1 MTVVESVRPGS
12 RALGEGLEDAPEP
25 YTQQEFE
32 SLAASYPELR
42 MELTKKGRLLIM
54 PPAGG
59 ESGGRNADLTADLVY
74 WNRQSLT
81 GKVFDSSTGFVLP
94 NGADRSPDAS
104 WVERSRWENLSAE
117 QQEKYVPL
125 CPDFVVELLSRTDS
139 LAETREKMG
148 EYLENGVRL
157 GWLINPRRKQV
168 EIYRPGQEVEVL
180 DNPASVSG
188 EPILPG
194 FTLDLKGILS

>member
-1 MTVVESVRPGS
+1 MTVVEGVRPGS
-12 RALGEGLEDAPEP
+12 RALGEGLEDALEP

-32 SLAASYPELR
+32 ALAASYPELR
-42 MELTKKGRLLIM
+42 MELTKEGRLLIM

-104 WVERSRWENLSAE
+104 WVERSRWESLSAE
-117 QQEKYVPL
+117 QREKYVPL

-168 EIYRPGQEVEVL
+168 EIYRPGQEAEVL

-194 FTLDLKGILS
+194 FTLDLKDILS

>member
-1 MTVVESVRPGS
+1 MTVAEAVGPGS
-12 RALGEGLEDAPEP
+12 RVLGEGPKDAPEP

-32 SLAASYPELR
+32 ALAASYPKLR
-42 MELTKKGRLLIM
+42 MELTKEGRLIIM

-94 NGADRSPDAS
+94 NGAGRSPDAS
-104 WVERSRWENLSAE
+104 WVERSRWESLSAE
-117 QQEKYVPL
+117 QREKYVPL

-168 EIYRPGQEVEVL
+168 EIYRPGQEVEIL
-180 DNPASVSG
+180 DSPVSVSG
-188 EPILPG
+188 EPVLPG

>member
-1 MTVVESVRPGS
+1 MTVVEGVRPGS

-32 SLAASYPELR
+32 ALAASYPELR
-42 MELTKKGRLLIM
+42 MELTKEGRLLIM

-74 WNRQSLT
+74 WNRQLRT

-104 WVERSRWENLSAE
+104 WVERSRWESLSAE
-117 QQEKYVPL
+117 QREKYVPL

>member
-1 MTVVESVRPGS
+1 MTVVEGVRPGF
-12 RALGEGLEDAPEP
+12 A
-25 YTQQEFE
+25 
-32 SLAASYPELR
+32 
-42 MELTKKGRLLIM
+42 
-54 PPAGG
+54 
-59 ESGGRNADLTADLVY
+59 
-74 WNRQSLT
+74 
-81 GKVFDSSTGFVLP
+81 LP
-94 NGADRSPDAS
+94 NGAARSPDAS
-104 WVERSRWENLSAE
+104 WVERSRWESLSAE
-117 QQEKYVPL
+117 QREKYVPL

-168 EIYRPGQEVEVL
+168 EIYRPGQEAGVL

-194 FTLDLKGILS
+194 FTLDLKDILS

>member
-1 MTVVESVRPGS
+1 MTVAEAIRPGS
-12 RALGEGLEDAPEP
+12 RMLGEGLADVPEP

-32 SLAASYPELR
+32 ALAASYPELR
-42 MELTKKGRLLIM
+42 MELTREGRLLIM

-59 ESGGRNADLTADLVY
+59 ESGGWNADLTADLVY

-104 WVERSRWENLSAE
+104 WVERSRWESLSAE
-117 QQEKYVPL
+117 QREKYVPL

-168 EIYRPGQEVEVL
+168 EIYRPGQEVEML

>member
-1 MTVVESVRPGS
+1 MAVAEAVRPRSGV
-12 RALGEGLEDAPEP
+12 LGESSTDAPEP

-32 SLAASYPELR
+32 ALTASYPELR
-42 MELTKKGRLLIM
+42 MELTKEGKLIIM

-104 WVERSRWENLSAE
+104 WVERSRWEGLSPE
-117 QQEKYVPL
+117 QRERYVPL

-139 LAETREKMG
+139 LAETREKMC
-148 EYLENGVRL
+148 EYMDNGARL

-168 EIYRPGQEVEVL
+168 EVYRPGQDVEIL
-180 DNPASVSG
+180 DSPVSVSG
-188 EPILPG
+188 EPVLPG
-194 FTLDLKGILS
+194 FTLDLKGIL